1 MRSRKKKKK
10 KKRWSDLSPRA
21 RTAIVL
27 GGIAEVA
34 VTAVALRDLVRRPA
48 ALVRGPKWLW
58 GPALFVQP
66 VGSPLY
72 LVAGRRTPA
81 D

>member
-1 MRSRKKKKK
+1 MAKKKRE
-10 KKRWSDLSPRA
+10 KRWSDLSPRTRA
-21 RTAIVL
+21 TIVV
-27 GGIAEVA
+27 GGIAEVV
-34 VTAVALRDLVRRPA
+34 VTSVALRDLVRRPA

-72 LVAGRRTPA
+72 LVAGRRTGSS
-81 D
+81 